1 MSFTNRNWL
10 LAAIYFTDLEDQVM
24 DRLGVDQYHAIG
36 DQYGYPQA
44 DAVAALTN
52 ALRTNYPNISD
63 DLDDYIFSIL
73 DSQAGS
79 LVQKWNLIAQ
89 TLADEGVPTAYLG
102 LDSSFGGST
111 QVVAAPMNNAVAHY
125 LPLLS

>member
-10 LAAIYFTDLEDQVM
+10 VAAIYFTDLEDQVIH
-24 DRLGVDQYHAIG
+24 RNRVQYDAIG

-52 ALRTNYPNISD
+52 ALRTNYPNISE

-79 LVQKWNLIAQ
+79 MVQKWNLIAQ
-89 TLADEGVPTAYLG
+89 RLAEEGVPTAYLG
-102 LDSSFGGST
+102 LDSSFMGYT
-111 QVVAAPMNNAVAHY
+111 QVVAAAMTNAVARF